1 MRSSRET
8 KQVATNSNS
17 SRRRREQR
25 RASQGEG
32 RQDKRKPLGGQ
43 MGGAIYFCTHLS
55 PISSST
61 ARGARR
67 ELYRIYNHGEA
78 KRERR
83 QGMPGTN
90 KTEGRKRS
98 PVVRLLLQNLAA
110 RPPSFRSVA
119 DIKRA
124 GRGGR
129 RRQQVAV
136 NGKRTTTK
144 KARGGVLS
152 PSRLSSPTCLHPDGR
167 LRVDSSSPRNF

>member
-67 ELYRIYNHGEA
+67 ELYRIYNHGE
-78 KRERR
+78 REKAGHARNEQNR
-83 QGMPGTN
+83 GEETLTGCSLAP
-90 KTEGRKRS
+90 TEFS
-98 PVVRLLLQNLAA
+98 
-110 RPPSFRSVA
+110 
-119 DIKRA
+119 
-124 GRGGR
+124 
-129 RRQQVAV
+129 
-136 NGKRTTTK
+136 
-144 KARGGVLS
+144 
-152 PSRLSSPTCLHPDGR
+152 SSPTFLPFRCGYKEGGQGR
-167 LRVDSSSPRNF
+167 KKAAAGGGERKADDDKKGEGRGFVAVALVLTHLPAPGRTTACGF

>member
-78 KRERR
+78 KRR

-119 DIKRA
+119 DIKRV

-129 RRQQVAV
+129 RRQQVVV

-144 KARGGVLS
+144 KGRGGVLS